1 MQAKYPQKLTF
12 NFIKQFSCE
21 GQTVSFN
28 ELNLRKCLT
37 IRLKLSASPT
47 NPTLSLSE
55 YNPLQGRSLLQILTD
70 FANPTQVE
78 SLAILL
84 RFSLDSE
91 GDSSEEWCSQVLSCF
106 LHSGHYLS
114 SYEANNTQ
122 W

>member
-1 MQAKYPQKLTF
+1 M
-12 NFIKQFSCE
+12 
-21 GQTVSFN
+21 SFN

-37 IRLKLSASPT
+37 IRLKLSAPQANNT
-47 NPTLSLSE
+47 NANGPQLNE

-114 SYEANNTQ
+114 SYEANNASWQ
-122 W
+122 NQH